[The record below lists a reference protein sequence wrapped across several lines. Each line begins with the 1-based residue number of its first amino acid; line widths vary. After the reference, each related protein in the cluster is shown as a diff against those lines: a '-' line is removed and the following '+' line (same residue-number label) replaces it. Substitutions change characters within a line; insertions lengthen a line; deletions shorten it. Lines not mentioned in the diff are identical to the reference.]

1 MVNAEAAMALYDIA
15 RALFTHDNQ
24 ALADE
29 LGCSLRLLIDWK
41 KGRKVP
47 PDLVLRY
54 LKLKHEVE
62 SRPFCWRDFR
72 FVDERLVFPFGGALH
87 YNELHL
93 LTSYRRAHRLAE
105 QQAELIERLM
115 MERDFYKRNCHQQ
128 AKFGI
133 VINSLFGGYY
143 GRNDTDD
150 TH

>member
-1 MVNAEAAMALYDIA
+1 MALYDIA

-54 LKLKHEVE
+54 LKLKHEAA
-62 SRPFCWRDFR
+62 RPVCWRGFE
-72 FVDERLVFPFGGALH
+72 FVDQRLVFPFWGESLH
-87 YNELHL
+87 YDEIHL
-93 LTSYRRAHRLAE
+93 IPNYRLAHRLTE

-115 MERDFYKRNCHQQ
+115 IERDFYKRNCHQH
-128 AKFGI
+128 AKFGM
-133 VINSLFGGYY
+133 VINSLFGGYL

-150 TH
+150 SH

>member
-1 MVNAEAAMALYDIA
+1 MALYDIA

-41 KGRKVP
+41 TGKKVP

-54 LKLKHEVE
+54 LKLKHEAE
-62 SRPFCWRDFR
+62 ARPACWRGFE
-72 FVDERLVFPFGGALH
+72 FVDKRLVFPFGGGIS
-87 YNELHL
+87 YDELHL
-93 LTSYRRAHRLAE
+93 LPSYRRSLLLVQ
-105 QQAELIERLM
+105 QQAELIEKLM

-133 VINSLFGGYY
+133 VINSLFGGYH